1 MRAAS
6 AVHFVHVPKNPSPP
20 HAVICLRAH
29 NWAEFRRC
37 DELARNITC
46 QHASHSRGVA
56 FCSKSTCADR
66 TRYGSHVQRGISFS
80 RRVKRTAYQIHKY
93 ILILLDSLILVR
105 PVLLVSTDN
114 TDGTNSSL
122 VLLLFIQVSIRKLMM
137 LTFLL
142 LLPFILPRAF
152 GCPQH
157 ENHIA
162 PLHNNGQIMKPTST
176 AHSPPYWSYDA
187 SYDWGRLS
195 PDYALCQIGT
205 NQSPVALWLNE
216 ALSSRRRPDFTGYKP
231 NATGEYYNWG
241 YGPAFTFYHGEGDYS
256 GLPTIEVDNQTL
268 YMKGWHIHAPSD
280 HVVDSKRSRAELH
293 LVQYV
298 RKVDS

>member
-1 MRAAS
+1 MLQELQEPQAPMSILSAFAPAIHASQSQNSKCAGLFELTGALLSIPAGFSRRRSCFHATFDATTRLSHCASMAMPFCCIFHPLIDSMMIRTYSTAGDVRAAS

-29 NWAEFRRC
+29 DWAEVRRC

-56 FCSKSTCADR
+56 FCSKPTCADR
-66 TRYGSHVQRGISFS
+66 TRHGSHVQRGISFS
-80 RRVKRTAYQIHKY
+80 RRVKRASYQIHKY

-105 PVLLVSTDN
+105 PVLPVSTDN
-114 TDGTNSSL
+114 IDTRNCSL
-122 VLLLFIQVSIRKLMM
+122 VLLLFIQLSVRKLMM
-137 LTFLL
+137 LTFPL

-162 PLHNNGQIMKPTST
+162 PLHNNGQIIKPTSR

-187 SYDWGRLS
+187 SYDCGRLS
-195 PDYALCQIGT
+195 SDYALC
-205 NQSPVALWLNE
+205 
-216 ALSSRRRPDFTGYKP
+216 
-231 NATGEYYNWG
+231 
-241 YGPAFTFYHGEGDYS
+241 
-256 GLPTIEVDNQTL
+256 
-268 YMKGWHIHAPSD
+268 
-280 HVVDSKRSRAELH
+280 
-293 LVQYV
+293 
-298 RKVDS
+298 